1 MKFSKELKRI
11 ARENLIGKYRIA
23 MGALL
28 ITFLIPLIIEFPFS
42 NLVSGDSPSPI
53 QKGVYFVVEIL
64 IALISGVLSI
74 GINYIHLNISRKKD
88 ISFFWLI

>member
-53 QKGVYFVVEIL
+53 QK
-64 IALISGVLSI
+64 
-74 GINYIHLNISRKKD
+74 
-88 ISFFWLI
+88 